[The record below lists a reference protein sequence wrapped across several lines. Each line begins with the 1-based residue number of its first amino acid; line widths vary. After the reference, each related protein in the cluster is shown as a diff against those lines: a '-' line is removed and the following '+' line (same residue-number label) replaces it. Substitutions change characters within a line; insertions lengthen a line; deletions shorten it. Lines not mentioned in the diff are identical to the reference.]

1 MEVFFA
7 SRFFLS
13 FGCHSLLEAKKQQK
27 MRQGDIGKWQ
37 EDTEN
42 VFYVPLPFSNVLLPH
57 FLPSLA
63 VKKAVKKMG
72 IEFMYYHKINFIFIN
87 AFVTFNCKLP
97 KTQMAK
103 FNDWFLGILLYIQ
116 TPHHKHFL
124 VDTSE
129 VAYML
134 NSQWIRVFSSS
145 NQSRFFKIY
154 STNTRN

>member
-1 MEVFFA
+1 M
-7 SRFFLS
+7 
-13 FGCHSLLEAKKQQK
+13 K
-27 MRQGDIGKWQ
+27 QGDIGKWQ

-134 NSQWIRVFSSS
+134 NSQCFFSSS
-145 NQSRFFKIY
+145 DQSRFF
-154 STNTRN
+154 NTLAPQQTIFSARLFILTIVHLTQHQSPASSSLE

>member
-1 MEVFFA
+1 MARGHRKCF
-7 SRFFLS
+7 R
-13 FGCHSLLEAKKQQK
+13 
-27 MRQGDIGKWQ
+27 
-37 EDTEN
+37 
-42 VFYVPLPFSNVLLPH
+42 VPLPFSNVLLPH

-134 NSQWIRVFSSS
+134 NSQWFFSSS
-145 NQSRFFKIY
+145 DQSRFFTSFQQSFYRK
-154 STNTRN
+154 SMVFCLHHPLHEVVFGLKLK